1 MVARTCHRRT
11 EVPLFV
17 EAILLRLAMLTRH
30 EGAARRRLLEPVPT
44 RAELRAIFATRQF
57 AAEPQRPAH

>member
-1 MVARTCHRRT
+1 M
-11 EVPLFV
+11 PLFV
-17 EAILLRLAMLTRH
+17 EAIMLRLAMLTRH

-57 AAEPQRPAH
+57 AVEPNQPAR